1 MNVHAEASISA
12 PFGDFFELLRT
23 CGLKVGATEWMA
35 FLRAMRAGVIG
46 STPEL
51 YALGRAILCR
61 SEADYDAFD
70 MAFSAAFQGAEI
82 PQDYFDKLRDWLED
96 AAFPHDPDR
105 PWTQEDRDLEA
116 LWKDFLK
123 TLAEQQER
131 HDGGGRWVG
140 TGGTSPFGHSG
151 YASQGIRVGGPGG
164 GRRALAV
171 AGERRWRRYR
181 NDRQY
186 GVRDFQV
193 ALRALRDLGRE
204 GHLELDLDE
213 TIRETGRNGG
223 EIELVERRAR
233 QNRIHLLLLLDSGGS
248 MAPHASRVTQLFS
261 AAARLGNVRSLQAYA
276 FHNCIYDALWD
287 ELGDEGRVTTD
298 HVLQSITAHHR
309 VIFVGDACMAPYELV
324 TPRGWPPE
332 HAVVGLEQLRRFR
345 RRAPHSVWLNPE
357 PRAYWSHPTI
367 RTIGA
372 VFPMQELTLEGL
384 RAAVEQL
391 RASTNLKPC
400 GRVESG

>member
-223 EIELVERRAR
+223 DRTGGEAGASESHPSAVVAR
-233 QNRIHLLLLLDSGGS
+233 QRGLHG
-248 MAPHASRVTQLFS
+248 
-261 AAARLGNVRSLQAYA
+261 AAC
-276 FHNCIYDALWD
+276 F
-287 ELGDEGRVTTD
+287 E
-298 HVLQSITAHHR
+298 
-309 VIFVGDACMAPYELV
+309 GDAIVQRRRSAGECPILAGLCFPQLHL
-324 TPRGWPPE
+324 RC
-332 HAVVGLEQLRRFR
+332 VVG
-345 RRAPHSVWLNPE
+345 
-357 PRAYWSHPTI
+357 
-367 RTIGA
+367 
-372 VFPMQELTLEGL
+372 
-384 RAAVEQL
+384 
-391 RASTNLKPC
+391 
-400 GRVESG
+400 